1 MLPSFSFSATNV
13 WNLATK
19 SYTRLGNQIWE
30 PQFNKDVLK
39 KEIWHCVSKNSFF
52 SWIIYSFSFLGYNLT
67 YKVTNW
73 YLFTQFLTFK
83 KQWLL
88 ETYCYVC
95 TYPVSVSFSLS
106 SDFVHERHSFVFS
119 NPLVKHESSSLSPKI
134 KPYVVASTMPC
145 NEI

>member
-1 MLPSFSFSATNV
+1 MLPFSLSAANV
-13 WNLATK
+13 WNLAKK

-83 KQWLL
+83 KQLLL
-88 ETYCYVC
+88 ETYYVLC
-95 TYPVSVSFSLS
+95 LLIPGFSFIFTIIWLCARKAFLRFFKSPCKAWILFSVSQDQTVCSRIYNSLQ
-106 SDFVHERHSFVFS
+106 
-119 NPLVKHESSSLSPKI
+119 
-134 KPYVVASTMPC
+134 
-145 NEI
+145 